1 MILSWKVINDRS
13 NGRSAPRTMAV
24 SMNFTPAAPGCACA
38 SSTIG
43 NPANVS
49 VPDEALTALREQ
61 FTHSESGA
69 GRLVL
74 VTGPAASGRTQLLT
88 RFLPSAAESGALV
101 LHATGAPDEQRL
113 NAGIVD
119 QLFTNSAL
127 PAAVADQVGAVL
139 ALLHQAPPDEH
150 RLGSPVKAAP
160 AVADS
165 EICRILLGLTRTQPV
180 VIGVDDLQFADESSV
195 RILLRLQRRIRSS
208 RLLILLSHQ
217 DAASAAERQLLGL
230 FTRLP
235 HDHVRLGPLSTR
247 AVGQVASELLGEPV
261 DDELTGRLRELSGGS
276 PLLVN
281 ALLEDYQRS
290 ERDGRPVTGPAFV
303 HAVSMFLQRREAPLH
318 RVAAAIGMLGDELS
332 REAVACLA
340 GVTEDVAEDLTAVL
354 AGAGLLAH
362 GRFRHAVA
370 ATAAV
375 DSLPP
380 AARAQLHVR
389 AAKLKLRQVAPA
401 GEVAAHLVAAG
412 QPAPAWAVDVLRR
425 AADRAAQS
433 DDTGFAVRCLELA
446 LSAAPEPAQRHAILD
461 ALARVVWR
469 VNPSAAAAYLAELRH
484 SASDP
489 EAVGAEPFTLAR
501 HALWHGEAD
510 LFAKAVA
517 DLAKCPDR
525 FDAPAAAKL
534 TLAAQWHFG
543 RCEVRVEQPA
553 DPAPRHS
560 DPWRHTAAT
569 LIGMWMVGTSDAT
582 TASAEQILRNCPLA
596 DTTLESLV
604 TAILALAHDNR
615 SKRAEYWCAML
626 SQQAARRG
634 AVAWQ
639 AMIDGVWSGIV
650 LRRGDVTQGVT
661 RARAALRLLDT
672 QSWGVS
678 ISYPLTTLLVANT
691 VAGAFD
697 AAAAALHEPVPDTM
711 FGTIGGLR
719 YLRARGQF
727 HLATDRVLAAISDFQ
742 RYRRLMARAKQDH
755 LSLLPWRTDLAE
767 AHLRLGHLAAAREL
781 AKQQL
786 ERCAETD
793 TYGRGSAL
801 RILGM
806 VAVQAERP
814 ILLGQATE
822 CFKRSGDLLELARK
836 LKVPGQEFPQPA
848 DQTGP
853 ARVGAPQ
860 ALRALSAPDT
870 PSASGEPPESSVL
883 TEAELRVAQLAALGQ
898 TNQQIGSRLF
908 ITVST
913 VEQHLTRVYRKMG
926 IRGRSQ
932 LAEQLASSALEAT
945 G

>member
-1 MILSWKVINDRS
+1 M
-13 NGRSAPRTMAV
+13 
-24 SMNFTPAAPGCACA
+24 SMNLALAAPGCACA
-38 SSTIG
+38 SLTIG

-49 VPDEALTALREQ
+49 VPDEALTVLREQ
-61 FTHSESGA
+61 FAHSESGA

-74 VTGPAASGRTQLLT
+74 VTGPAASGKTQLLT
-88 RFLPSAAESGALV
+88 RFLPYAAESGALI

-119 QLFTNSAL
+119 QLFANSAL
-127 PAAVADQVGAVL
+127 PTAVADQVAAVL
-139 ALLHQAPPDEH
+139 SLVHQAPPGEH
-150 RLGSPVKAAP
+150 QPGSQVEAAP
-160 AVADS
+160 AVTDS

-180 VIGVDDLQFADESSV
+180 VIGVDDLHFADESSV

-208 RLLILLSHQ
+208 RLLMLVSHP
-217 DAASAAERQLLGL
+217 DAAGAAERQLLGL
-230 FTRLP
+230 FTRVA
-235 HDHVRLGPLSTR
+235 HDHVRLGPLS
-247 AVGQVASELLGEPV
+247 APALGQLASALLDEPV
-261 DDELTGRLRELSGGS
+261 DAELTGRLHELSGGS
-276 PLLVN
+276 PMLVN
-281 ALLEDYQRS
+281 ALLEDYRRS
-290 ERDGRPVTGPAFV
+290 ERDGQPVTGPAFV
-303 HAVSMFLQRREAPLH
+303 HAVSTFLQRREPPLH
-318 RVAAAIGMLGDELS
+318 QVAAAIGMLGDELS
-332 REAVACLA
+332 RDTIAGLA
-340 GVTEDVAEDLTAVL
+340 GVTEDIAEDMTAVL

-370 ATAAV
+370 AAAAV

-401 GEVAAHLVAAG
+401 SEVAAHLVAAG
-412 QPAPAWAVDVLRR
+412 QPAPAWGVDVLRR
-425 AADRAAQS
+425 AADRAAQA
-433 DDTGFAVRCLELA
+433 DEIGFAVRCLDLA
-446 LSAAPEPAQRHAILD
+446 LSAAPEPGQRHAILD
-461 ALARVVWR
+461 ALARIVWR
-469 VNPSAAAAYLAELRH
+469 VNPSAAAAYLTELRH
-484 SASDP
+484 DP
-489 EAVGAEPFTLAR
+489 ETVGTEPFTLAR
-501 HALWHGEAD
+501 HALWNGEAD
-510 LFAKAVA
+510 LFGKAVA
-517 DLAKCPDR
+517 DLARCPDR

-543 RCEVRVEQPA
+543 RCEVRVEPPA

-560 DPWRHTAAT
+560 DPWRHTAAA
-569 LIGMWMVGTSDAT
+569 LVGMWTVGSSDAT

-596 DTTLESLV
+596 DITLESLL
-604 TAILALAHDNR
+604 TAILALAYDNR

-639 AMIDGVWSGIV
+639 ALIDGVWSGIV
-650 LRRGDVTQGVT
+650 VRRGDVAQGVT
-661 RARAALRLLDT
+661 RAHAALRLLDT

-691 VAGAFD
+691 AAGAFD
-697 AAAAALHEPVPDTM
+697 AAAATLREPVPDAM
-711 FGTIGGLR
+711 LGTIGGLR

-742 RYRRLMARAKQDH
+742 RYRRLMARAKLDH

-767 AHLRLGHLAAAREL
+767 AHLRLGHLVAAREL

-806 VAVQAERP
+806 LAVPAERP
-814 ILLGQATE
+814 ILLGQAAE

-836 LKVPGQEFPQPA
+836 LKVPGQELPQPV
-848 DQTGP
+848 DQTEP
-853 ARVGAPQ
+853 ALVGAPK
-860 ALRALSAPDT
+860 ALRVVSAPDT
-870 PSASGEPPESSVL
+870 PAAASGELPESGVL
-883 TEAELRVAQLAALGQ
+883 TEAELRVAQLAALGE

-913 VEQHLTRVYRKMG
+913 VEQHLTRVYRKMR

-932 LAEQLASSALEAT
+932 LAEQLASSVFGAA